1 MFETFDGERGGTF
14 CLSKAGLA
22 EGTNANTIQ
31 IAAPNGAGVDYC
43 IDGILY
49 HKADT
54 NNIAMNALPAQ
65 AALTS
70 CLYCIQIDSGGNV
83 SMKQGN
89 IVTNAALAAGVDK
102 LDFPQPDAGRCALG
116 YLKIRCNNAATFTN
130 GSTDLSATDV
140 VDTFYDTF
148 KPPARGLTS

>member
-1 MFETFDGERGGTF
+1 MFETFEGERGGTF
-14 CLSKAGLA
+14 CFSKAGLA
-22 EGTNANTIQ
+22 EGTNANTIKT
-31 IAAPNGAGVDYC
+31 AAPNGAGTDYS

-54 NNIAMNALPAQ
+54 DNIAMNALPTQPAK
-65 AALTS
+65 TS
-70 CLYCIQIDSGGNV
+70 CLYGIQIDKNGNV

-102 LDFPQPDAGRCALG
+102 LDFPRPDAGNCMLG
-116 YLKIRCNNAATFTN
+116 YLKIVCNNSATFTS

-140 VDTFYDTF
+140 VDTFYDVF
-148 KPPARGLTS
+148 APPARGLTS